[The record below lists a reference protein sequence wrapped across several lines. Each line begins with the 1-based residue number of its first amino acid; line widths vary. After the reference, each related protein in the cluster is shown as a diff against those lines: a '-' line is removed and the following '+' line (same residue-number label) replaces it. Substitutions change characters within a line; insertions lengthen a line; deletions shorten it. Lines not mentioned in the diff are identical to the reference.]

1 MKARRRST
9 DGCRGDQLM
18 PRVDIYENDEELVL
32 YADVP
37 GVAPKD
43 VDLHFEKGELILQ
56 CRVTRPEQKGKQVA
70 GRYRVGDYYRVFV
83 HESINSIGIAAECS
97 NGVLTVHLPKEER
110 AKPQGP
116 GQGRQLSFSNRM
128 PAERRPCSLRFF
140 IWPLPVSLES
150 CLCSHARLNP

>member
-1 MKARRRST
+1 MMKDQAVAKNEGSPAVEMT
-9 DGCRGDQLM
+9 RGDQFFM

-56 CRVTRPEQKGKQVA
+56 CRVTRPEHKGKQVA
-70 GRYRVGDYYRVFV
+70 GEYRVGDYYRVFQV

-110 AKPQGP
+110 AKPRKVQVKEG
-116 GQGRQLSFSNRM
+116 S
-128 PAERRPCSLRFF
+128 
-140 IWPLPVSLES
+140 
-150 CLCSHARLNP
+150 